1 MTKSDVTKVVSV
13 ILAVIVVVVAA
24 IVIVRPN
31 SKVEIRTTPGTK
43 VFAKPPGGDEQFL
56 NSVSTLGDGLV
67 TVEVPKNADII
78 LRHDNNEEIFP
89 YETWK
94 AGKSI
99 SHVFPISV
107 QIEAYPSA
115 YVFIKLPGDD
125 HFIEPRP
132 KDYIRL
138 PGPNNKH
145 PNLAPIRGGLELPIG
160 TEIKLVYKGTEEIFP
175 YQKWK
180 ETGRVAHVFSNP

>member
-1 MTKSDVTKVVSV
+1 MTKSYVTKVVSV
-13 ILAVIVVVVAA
+13 ILAVIVVVAA
-24 IVIVRPN
+24 LLIFIPN
-31 SKVEIRTTPGTK
+31 GKVEIQTTPGTK
-43 VFAKPPGGDEQFL
+43 VFVKPPGGDEQFL
-56 NSVSTLGDGLV
+56 NSVSTLGDGLI
-67 TVEVPKNADII
+67 TVKVPKNADII

-94 AGKSI
+94 VGKSI

-107 QIEAYPSA
+107 QIEADPWA

-132 KDYIRL
+132 KDYILL

-145 PNLAPIRGGLELPIG
+145 PNLTPIRGGLELPIG
-160 TEIKLVYKGTEEIFP
+160 TAIKLVYKGIEEIFP

-180 ETGRVAHVFSNP
+180 ETGRVAHIFSNP